1 MRDVKQ
7 QVLEWERG
15 AVVYPKAWQRP
26 GCGRQRPG
34 CGQQRW
40 CWPLAWDR
48 RLLSGL
54 LLGMELYNEE
64 FSSLYFCWKGD
75 LQGLQLILTYVKMQS
90 GVLFSLHFL
99 LC

>member
-1 MRDVKQ
+1 MGS
-7 QVLEWERG
+7 RG
-15 AVVYPKAWQRP
+15 
-26 GCGRQRPG
+26 G
-34 CGQQRW
+34 

-90 GVLFSLHFL
+90 GVLFSLHFV

>member
-1 MRDVKQ
+1 MG
-7 QVLEWERG
+7 EGSRG
-15 AVVYPKAWQRP
+15 VPKSLAEAWVWAAEVGAGP
-26 GCGRQRPG
+26 LLGTEGCCQ
-34 CGQQRW
+34 
-40 CWPLAWDR
+40 
-48 RLLSGL
+48 GL

-75 LQGLQLILTYVKMQS
+75 LQGLQLILIYVKMQS